1 MFVFYI
7 YAAVLLGILI
17 IVHEIGHFVAA
28 RLAGV
33 TVERFSIGFGPRILT
48 MKRGETEYA
57 ISLIPLGGY
66 VKMAGMDPTEGNGD
80 EPPGPN
86 TFLGKRIAVRA
97 LIVAAGPTMNFV
109 WAVLVMIGVF
119 WIGGIATLGEPILGE
134 IEAGSPADTGG
145 LLAGDRIVSVDG
157 QPVELWDD
165 VYGLLSER
173 DEGPIEFVVE
183 RGADGTEA
191 VPVTV
196 ETPPDTAGQ
205 LLGIRPF
212 VPPVIGQVMRGGPAD
227 RAGLTDG
234 DRVVSIDGTTVDSWF
249 DLSGLIYDRAG
260 EEIEIIWERDGERM
274 SAVGTPEEG
283 QEPDGAGG
291 VRRVGLIN
299 ILMPWTVR
307 KIGLGE
313 AIGTGV
319 SVTIGRFLEIAEFFV
334 LLIPRLIR
342 GELSAETLG
351 GPIRVVQLA
360 SESARWGAD
369 FFFGF
374 MAVMSLNLF
383 VINLLPLP
391 ILDGGHLLLMALER
405 TRGRRLTD
413 RQLAVW
419 QQVGLVFFAGVM
431 IALIY
436 LDVFRGR

>member
-7 YAAVLLGILI
+7 YAGVLLGILI

-66 VKMAGMDPTEGNGD
+66 VKMAGMDPTQGNGD

-97 LIVAAGPTMNFV
+97 LIVASGPVMNFV
-109 WAVLVMIGVF
+109 WAVIVMIGLF

-134 IEAGSPADTGG
+134 IEAGSPAAAAG
-145 LLAGDRIVSVDG
+145 LLTGDRIVSVDG

-173 DEGPIEFVVE
+173 DEGPIEFLVE

-205 LLGIRPF
+205 LLGITPF

-234 DRVVSIDGTTVDSWF
+234 DRVISIAGTPVDSWF

-274 SAVGTPEEG
+274 SAVVTPEQGE
-283 QEPDGAGG
+283 EPDGAGG

-319 SVTIGRFLEIAEFFV
+319 SVTVDRFLEIAEFFV
-334 LLIPRLIR
+334 MLIPRLIR

-391 ILDGGHLLLMALER
+391 ILDGGHLLLMVLER
-405 TRGRRLTD
+405 VRGRRLTD
-413 RQLAVW
+413 RQLMVW
-419 QQVGLVFFAGVM
+419 QQVGLVFFAGLM